1 MFKIRQ
7 SGWIR
12 THSFSTK
19 SYAREMSLTI
29 YQVDAFTRHI
39 FHGNPAAICFLT
51 SYPDDDIMQAVARE
65 MNLAETAFL
74 VENETGNWNLRWF
87 TPVSEVDLC
96 GHATL
101 ASAHLMF
108 ELHKVPLGST
118 IRFQTR
124 SGELRVVRADNGL
137 LEMDFPAE
145 PVTKEVPCELLEMA
159 IGTTSLFCG
168 MNRMD
173 AFVEISSEE
182 KLRNLN
188 PDMRAIAELP
198 VRGLIVTAKAKT
210 EGFDFVSRFFAPQLN
225 IPEDPVTGSA
235 HCCLAPYWSKKLG
248 KTKLSARQVS
258 PRGGNVQVE
267 LQGDRVLLRG
277 EAVTVMKAEL
287 MY

>member
-1 MFKIRQ
+1 
-7 SGWIR
+7 
-12 THSFSTK
+12 
-19 SYAREMSLTI
+19 
-29 YQVDAFTRHI
+29 
-39 FHGNPAAICFLT
+39 
-51 SYPDDDIMQAVARE
+51 MQAVARE

-74 VENETGNWNLRWF
+74 VENGPADWQLRWF
-87 TPVSEVDLC
+87 TPASEVDLC

-101 ASAHLMF
+101 ASAHLMY
-108 ELHKVPLGST
+108 ELNKVPPGST
-118 IRFQTR
+118 IKFQTR
-124 SGELRVVRADNGL
+124 SGELRVSKTAGGL

-145 PVTKEVPCELLEMA
+145 PLVKSIPCELLEMA
-159 IGTTSLFCG
+159 IGAHSLYCG

-173 AFVEISSEE
+173 AFIEIASEE
-182 KLRNLN
+182 KLRGLK

-235 HCCLAPYWSKKLG
+235 HCCLAPYWAEKLG
-248 KTKLSARQVS
+248 KTKMSARQIS
-258 PRGGNVQVE
+258 ARGGNIEVE
-267 LQGDRVLLRG
+267 LQGNRVLLRG